1 MLSIKKV
8 DVSTVAKMG
17 LFRIYSKFFCKKMIY
32 IDIFLS
38 ETSKKSFFGLFLLFI
53 FPFFVFY
60 FLFVSFE

>member
-8 DVSTVAKMG
+8 GVYSVAKMG

>member
-17 LFRIYSKFFCKKMIY
+17 LFRIYSKFFRKKMIL

-53 FPFFVFY
+53 FPFFC
-60 FLFVSFE
+60 FLFSFCFV

>member
-8 DVSTVAKMG
+8 GISTVAKMG
-17 LFRIYSKFFCKKMIY
+17 LFRIYSKFFRKKMIL

>member
-17 LFRIYSKFFCKKMIY
+17 LFRIYSKFFRKKMIL